1 MAPKKRTSGGQ
12 PQAQKQKKA
21 KAGEIMGAPADSL
34 ALAHMSLFES
44 WMNLG
49 QQMNNKS
56 YFLGK
61 NTHGKT
67 LIQFTTR
74 KEHVLDKNLTVDA
87 LLTQHLAD
95 EAMCSFEFV
104 RIACKLGVSQATA
117 FGFYKFLEEKFPPTS
132 GEDLSFEDGSLAGPG
147 SVYMVKGWHRS
158 ICCLTVCYAA
168 FMVPEMLEASDGIAN
183 FASCYALGKQECGAA
198 VNLLTKI
205 PGEVKDCLTLLVQR
219 YTQSRFITHE
229 QLQRVCGGFL
239 ACLDQ
244 FTSLVPPG
252 FANGCLADIHKTFEL
267 RHGDAD
273 IIQLLETSV
282 PPAGLHKISIFS
294 GYIQKYHSQ
303 GALDFKHISDRFQK
317 GKEWASEYLEK
328 KHRLCLAAICAS
340 WNSAAFVKSKAL
352 LGSICDVA
360 RSRVVDLV
368 NPDPERALA
377 PHWRVQ
383 QRGVQATAAILKN
396 LVEGVATQSPHP
408 LLVVDLLPSRFSEW
422 SLASWSIQRELLQDA
437 SKDLD
442 VRFLATYHSDSVA
455 DLTAAKEA
463 LMGRLIN
470 DFWDSSEAAGS
481 KRREC
486 TTFSQP
492 LPSLETLV
500 VTDDGELN
508 LENMADL
515 ARVQGIKVGITTDNH
530 IWLLNKIGNGT
541 TLDFSAGEIFGFNIG
556 SYSEVTLGSAE
567 PSDSH
572 IPWLVK
578 LDKTLVA
585 LADTKEIKSIAEILC
600 DVTKQRGITEIR
612 IVDHALQPKVGADQR
627 PLAYRYDISPM
638 NSVNAY
644 KPKELPSDCNRLGM
658 RSVQLGA
665 CFHSKYSQLRG
676 SQLCGLVW
684 EVKVDDSVPATLKP
698 IKPKFYL
705 LGSVSI
711 KDGHAIKLN

>member
-132 GEDLSFEDGSLAGPG
+132 G
-147 SVYMVKGWHRS
+147 
-158 ICCLTVCYAA
+158 
-168 FMVPEMLEASDGIAN
+168 ASDGIAN

-252 FANGCLADIHKTFEL
+252 FANGLSA
-267 RHGDAD
+267 
-273 IIQLLETSV
+273 QLLVTTWQQTELQMSEELSKLQV
-282 PPAGLHKISIFS
+282 WSQQFQLYAE
-294 GYIQKYHSQ
+294 QQ

-328 KHRLCLAAICAS
+328 KHRLCQLSIDESIQICQSVSSGNVNTVAFFCLPQMHTSLAAICAS

-492 LPSLETLV
+492 LP
-500 VTDDGELN
+500 

-658 RSVQLGA
+658 RSV
-665 CFHSKYSQLRG
+665 
-676 SQLCGLVW
+676 
-684 EVKVDDSVPATLKP
+684 KVDDSVPATLKP